1 LLQQALTNLYEW
13 SEKWGMAFNVKK
25 CNVMHLGFNNQ
36 GQVYSMGGN
45 ALEETT
51 EERDLG
57 VVMTK
62 NLKPSSQ
69 CAKAARTTQ
78 TVLSQLTRAFHY
90 RDRNIFLRQYQQL

>member
-1 LLQQALTNLYEW
+1 
-13 SEKWGMAFNVKK
+13 MAFNVKK